1 MVKSITAKLSRPA
14 LLLIFFILF
23 CCLSGC
29 GGSID
34 TGTTPTTPS
43 AASLSISASSP
54 TVPSNESATTT
65 ITVRALDSSS
75 GLLSGINIIMTA
87 DVGVLGSSS
96 IITDSTG
103 KATVTFESGPGA
115 VDRTA
120 TITATSGTAS
130 AMIPIQITGSTV
142 TMTPSSAGLDDS
154 GSSSVTLTVR
164 PKNSGGSAVSGATV
178 TMSQTGAGRV
188 TFNPSSG
195 PTVSGVFTTT
205 VTGTSAGAVT
215 VIASA
220 LGETA
225 TSSITISA
233 VTDTFTID
241 QQTLDG
247 IIIANNTTSAMKINT
262 PAFPYTPHSLNIRVH
277 APTGISQVRFVTSIG
292 VWDGGSSKVVT
303 KTVAGNAADATL
315 TSTQTGVA
323 GVQIFDADN
332 PATSDTLTVAM
343 SSGADPTKIMLQ
355 ASKNNIKVSGG
366 STIDYSTLTATVSD
380 ASNNPLPN
388 WPVAFSIVPGTGT
401 SGGETITPVVA
412 MTTALPSGDLSIG
425 QARASFTSGSMP
437 SGGNGVQIRAS
448 VVGSPTVVETEPIG
462 VNLTDSGNDAAIV
475 IGGVAGSIAFGQATV
490 ISVDST
496 KANYVW
502 PMSILVS
509 DSNGNALSGAVVSL
523 SLWPIAWSTGI
534 SCMYDYLDG
543 FRWNG
548 DDPATYTAGNYGT
561 FYNED
566 TNENLILDS
575 GEDGRRYYYANNVN
589 VGPGTLDTYIT
600 PRNSDGGSVPSS
612 VTTDANGVAGFN
624 LTYVKESAIWTVVRI
639 RATTTVQGSETRG
652 EIMLRLPALQSD
664 VSPCLL
670 GSSPYTY

>member
-1 MVKSITAKLSRPA
+1 MVKSITARFSRPA

-29 GGSID
+29 GGSKD
-34 TGTTPTTPS
+34 TGTTPTTPT

-54 TVPSNESATTT
+54 TVPSNDSLTTM
-65 ITVRALDSSS
+65 ITVTAVDSLG
-75 GLLSGINIIMTA
+75 GLLPGINISMTR
-87 DVGVLGSSS
+87 DYGVLGSSL

-154 GSSSVTLTVR
+154 GSSSVILTVTT
-164 PKNSGGSAVSGATV
+164 KNSGGSIVSGAAV

-215 VIASA
+215 VTASA

-247 IIIANNTTSAMKINT
+247 SIIANNTTSAMKINASAT
-262 PAFPYTPHSLNIRVH
+262 PYTPHSLNIRVH
-277 APTGISQVRFVTSIG
+277 APTGISQVTFVTSIG

-303 KTVAGNAADATL
+303 KTVSGNTADATL
-315 TSTQTGVA
+315 TSTQSGVA
-323 GVQIFDADN
+323 GVQVYNAAN

-343 SSGADPTKIMLQ
+343 SSGAAPAKIILQ
-355 ASKNNIKVSGG
+355 ASPTIVPVSVG
-366 STIDYSTLTATVSD
+366 STTGSSTLTATVYD
-380 ASNNPLPN
+380 AGNNPLPN
-388 WPVAFSIVPGTGT
+388 WPVAFSIVAGTGT
-401 SGGETITPVVA
+401 SGGETIIPVVA
-412 MTTALPSGDLSIG
+412 VTASTASPATGLSIG
-425 QARASFTSGSMP
+425 QVRVSFTSGSMP
-437 SGGNGVQIRAS
+437 SGGSGVQIRAS
-448 VVGSPTVVETEPIG
+448 VIGTTVATGTSP
-462 VNLTDSGNDAAIV
+462 SGNDVAIV

-509 DSNGNALSGAVVSL
+509 DSNGNAVSGAVISL
-523 SLWPIAWSTGI
+523 SLWPIAWSTGLV
-534 SCMYDYLDG
+534 CTYDPDG
-543 FRWNG
+543 ERC
-548 DDPATYTAGNYGT
+548 DYSTTPAICVAGNYGT

-566 TNENLILDS
+566 INENLILDS

-589 VGPGTLDTYIT
+589 VGPGTLDTQIT
-600 PRNSDGGSVPSS
+600 PKNSDGGSVPSS

-624 LTYVKESAIWTVVRI
+624 LTYVKESAIWTVDRI

-652 EIMLRLPALQSD
+652 EIILRLPALQSD
-664 VSPCLL
+664 VGPPCLL
-670 GSSPYTY
+670 GDSPYTY